1 MKKGFMR
8 AIGDPQSIWQLIG
21 ELNDAGVSTHSITVG
36 DEFGDAVSSLI
47 PGDHLV
53 VPRLEMI
60 SRECSQLP
68 SLIRDVLS
76 RGASLEVLDCPW
88 AGSRQP
94 ASERQ
99 GTPSKTPGRK
109 PGRPAGDNLQIMN
122 QCVALYKSSQI
133 SIREICEQ
141 LGCSERTIY
150 RYIRKSRQSDSSLA
164 ALPYR
169 SRGRKSR
176 RGENRPPLQ

>member
-1 MKKGFMR
+1 MKKGFMH

-36 DEFGDAVSSLI
+36 EEFGAAVSSLT

-68 SLIRDVLS
+68 SLVREVLS

-88 AGSRQP
+88 AGSRP
-94 ASERQ
+94 SASERQ
-99 GTPSKTPGRK
+99 GTSTKTPGRK
-109 PGRPAGDNLQIMN
+109 PGRPAGDNVQIMS

-164 ALPYR
+164 NLPYR

-176 RGENRPPLQ
+176 TGESRSPLQ

>member
-36 DEFGDAVSSLI
+36 EEFGDALSSLSS
-47 PGDHLV
+47 GDHLV

-60 SRECSQLP
+60 SSQSSHLP
-68 SLIRDVLS
+68 LLIRDVLS

-88 AGSRQP
+88 VGSRPP
-94 ASERQ
+94 ASERA

-109 PGRPAGDNLQIMN
+109 PGRPAGDNLQIMS

-164 ALPYR
+164 GLPYR
-169 SRGRKSR
+169 SRGRKSHSVTDR
-176 RGENRPPLQ
+176 TSLQ

>member
-8 AIGDPQSIWQLIG
+8 AIGDPQSIWQMIG

-36 DEFGDAVSSLI
+36 EEFGDAVSSLT

-60 SRECSQLP
+60 SSQSGRLPHLVRE
-68 SLIRDVLS
+68 VLS

-88 AGSRQP
+88 VGSRP
-94 ASERQ
+94 SASERA

-109 PGRPAGDNLQIMN
+109 PGRPAGDNVQIMN

-133 SIREICEQ
+133 SIRQICEQ

-150 RYIRKSRQSDSSLA
+150 RYLRKSRQSDSSLA
-164 ALPYR
+164 GLPYR

-176 RGENRPPLQ
+176 TGENRTTLQ

>member
-36 DEFGDAVSSLI
+36 EEFGDAVSSLT

-88 AGSRQP
+88 VGSRHP
-94 ASERQ
+94 ASGGQ
-99 GTPSKTPGRK
+99 GASTKTSGRK
-109 PGRPAGDNLQIMN
+109 PGRPAGDNVQIMN

-133 SIREICEQ
+133 SIRQICEQ

-150 RYIRKSRQSDSSLA
+150 RYLRKSRQSDSSLA
-164 ALPYR
+164 GLPYR

-176 RGENRPPLQ
+176 TGENRTTLQ